1 MSHETGMTIE
11 YYNQHAD
18 EYVESTLHADMSEA
32 RNKFLAYIPKGG
44 TILDFGCGS
53 GRDSKAFL
61 DAGYQVVPLDGSP
74 ALCAYSNQLLALPVV
89 CCKFKDYLAM
99 AKYDGVWACAS
110 LLHLK
115 KDELSAVLGQLI
127 KSLNSGAPFYMS
139 FKYGTF
145 SGERNSRWF
154 TDMTEER
161 LKELMAHF
169 SGAQLV
175 EQWVTE
181 DVRPE
186 RTEKWLNSIFIK
198 NNSVYK

>member
-18 EYVESTLHADMSEA
+18 EYVDDTLYADMSDA
-32 RNKFLAYIPKGG
+32 RNKFLSYVSEGG

-61 DAGYQVVPLDGSP
+61 NVGYQVVPLDGSP
-74 ALCAYSNQLLALPVV
+74 ALCDSAQQLLDQPIVF
-89 CCKFKDYLAM
+89 CNFQDYLAVSQ
-99 AKYDGVWACAS
+99 YDGIWACAS

-115 KDELSAVLGQLI
+115 EDELLPVLIQLI
-127 KSLNSGAPFYMS
+127 KSLKPGAPLYMS
-139 FKYGTF
+139 FKYGDY
-145 SGERNSRWF
+145 SGERNNRWF
-154 TDMTEER
+154 TDMT
-161 LKELMAHF
+161 KEKMQGVMAAF
-169 SGAQLV
+169 SDMQLV

-186 RTEKWLNSIFIK
+186 RSEKWLNSI
-198 NNSVYK
+198 YRRTA

>member
-18 EYVESTLHADMSEA
+18 EYVDDTLYADMSDA
-32 RNKFLAYIPKGG
+32 RNKFLSYVSEGG

-61 DAGYQVVPLDGSP
+61 NVGYQVVPLDGSP
-74 ALCAYSNQLLALPVV
+74 ALCDSAQQLLDQPIVF
-89 CCKFKDYLAM
+89 CNFQDYLAVSQ
-99 AKYDGVWACAS
+99 YDGIWACAS

-115 KDELSAVLGQLI
+115 EDELLPVLIQLI
-127 KSLNSGAPFYMS
+127 KSLKPGAPLYMS
-139 FKYGTF
+139 FKYGDY
-145 SGERNSRWF
+145 SGERNGRWF

-161 LKELMAHF
+161 LQQIMETF
-169 SGAQLV
+169 SDVQLV

-186 RTEKWLNSIFIK
+186 RTEKWLNSI
-198 NNSVYK
+198 YKRTT

>member
-18 EYVESTLHADMSEA
+18 EYVDDTLYADMSDA
-32 RNKFLAYIPKGG
+32 RNKFLSYVPEGG

-61 DAGYQVVPLDGSP
+61 NAGFQVVPLDGSP
-74 ALCAYSNQLLALPVV
+74 ALCDSAQQLLDQPII
-89 CCKFKDYLAM
+89 CCNFQDYLATTHF
-99 AKYDGVWACAS
+99 DGIWACAS

-115 KDELSAVLGQLI
+115 EDELSPVLAQLI
-127 KSLNSGAPFYMS
+127 KSLKLGAPLYMS
-139 FKYGTF
+139 FKYGDY
-145 SGERNSRWF
+145 SGERNGRWF

-161 LKELMAHF
+161 LQGLMKSF
-169 SGAQLV
+169 SDQQLV

-181 DVRPE
+181 DVRPD
-186 RTEKWLNSIFIK
+186 RFEKWLNSI
-198 NNSVYK
+198 YKRTA